1 MIYFHIEHSLSNI
14 LKGPSY
20 KQPFHLKLLLATVY
34 DYKVS
39 LDFLYHIHMVEK
51 NVSQKSKKFL
61 VEGSRRNIRR
71 CL

>member
-20 KQPFHLKLLLATVY
+20 KQPFHLKLLLATVH

>member
-51 NVSQKSKKFL
+51 NVS
-61 VEGSRRNIRR
+61 
-71 CL
+71 